1 MAFPDNADVLHGRQL
16 SSQRRNTFFPLL
28 FFFLGH
34 GDYMK
39 EELGTVKET
48 FSKAMVIFHIASSNE
63 FLLRLWMKTL
73 S

>member
-1 MAFPDNADVLHGRQL
+1 
-16 SSQRRNTFFPLL
+16 
-28 FFFLGH
+28 
-34 GDYMK
+34 MK